1 MMDRRVGE
9 GGSDVPDG
17 EDAASL
23 GKASFLLDTADP
35 LLEDGRDLGG
45 RRLRVGSVG
54 PGLYRGGVD
63 DRRCGISSLCGG
75 RVKKHVSRSPK
86 SMMF

>member
-35 LLEDGRDLGG
+35 LLEDGRNLGR

-54 PGLYRGGVD
+54 AGLYRGSIEHCGSGVA
-63 DRRCGISSLCGG
+63 SL
-75 RVKKHVSRSPK
+75 
-86 SMMF
+86 

>member
-1 MMDRRVGE
+1 MLVLMDGLPN
-9 GGSDVPDG
+9 VPDG

-23 GKASFLLDTADP
+23 GKASFLLDTANP
-35 LLEDGRDLGG
+35 LLEDGRNLSR

-54 PGLYRGGVD
+54 TGLYRGSVE

-75 RVKKHVSRSPK
+75 RKIQR
-86 SMMF
+86 